1 MTKTST
7 TRPNVC
13 VSVKRLLLL
22 LKILIKNRDLKI
34 LFFFKLQTNI
44 INITSKITSRNK
56 LYKKKQKKKSVS
68 VQVITR
74 SKPSALFKPAFVS
87 LFRFDRSRF
96 FVFSLSHIGSE
107 ILKDI
112 VSSDSHPPS
121 PLFFQPR
128 ANRDRKGSPFFP
140 VPTLLC

>member
-1 MTKTST
+1 M
-7 TRPNVC
+7 C
-13 VSVKRLLLL
+13 
-22 LKILIKNRDLKI
+22 
-34 LFFFKLQTNI
+34 FFKLQTNI

-68 VQVITR
+68 VQVISR

-107 ILKDI
+107 ILTDI

-121 PLFFQPR
+121 PLFFS
-128 ANRDRKGSPFFP
+128 AARKQGSERFSFLPCSHFIVLMSHLLMTRTIFFLHHMS
-140 VPTLLC
+140 VD